1 MTAKIRRIKWETNVS
16 YRYQAA
22 ASIGVSHVLVI
33 CWHALP
39 ESFNNINIK
48 TLPCYSADQGHCG
61 QLESMKEELLAW
73 IFERREMGLVV
84 STLSIIIKACCL
96 LPLIE
101 QKSAITCYFVT
112 RRFLKNTRLC
122 SAWGRRCCSI
132 PPARCAK
139 RRRSSRTLSVQC
151 TKDRSMIYAG
161 SSTWT
166 RRQYFFNASQK
177 MLEILGKKTVVIRT
191 STNNTRRATVA
202 LTITAGGNQLVPMV
216 VFVITLL
223 QVASQLTPLS
233 ASPTAVN
240 STNTPSRKRGDT
252 FIGRQ

>member
-1 MTAKIRRIKWETNVS
+1 MGNNVS

-166 RRQYFFNASQK
+166 RRQYFFQCIQKNARDSWQEDRCYQDLNK
-177 MLEILGKKTVVIRT
+177 QHKACYRCAYHHRRRQPVGPHGCICHYPTPSGVTVDTVIRIT
-191 STNNTRRATVA
+191 HCRQLNKYTV
-202 LTITAGGNQLVPMV
+202 T
-216 VFVITLL
+216 
-223 QVASQLTPLS
+223 
-233 ASPTAVN
+233 
-240 STNTPSRKRGDT
+240 
-252 FIGRQ
+252 